1 MSSCIWE
8 RAFCFAILVILLVPQ
23 QSMSSGVVTGKVTD
37 VRTKRPLIGANVQ
50 IIGTLQ
56 GASTDPNGY
65 FEIRSVP
72 VGIYS
77 IRISMMGYRTRVLKG
92 IRVLDGEITRLTI
105 SLEQAP
111 IQFDPIVV
119 LASRMRQEL
128 DRAPVSI
135 CVVVTEEIKRRN
147 PRDLVQVLETVPG
160 IHFIGNQINIRGSTG
175 FNFGAGNKVL
185 LLVDGVPVYAS
196 DTGEFN
202 WDMLPPLDIQQIEVL
217 KGAGSTLWGASA
229 LGGVINII
237 TKSPTSKGQ
246 LLFSCTLGK
255 YDKPYY
261 KEWYWTDHNR
271 LYYNR
276 EDISYSRRFGPLG
289 MRISAGR
296 FVSTGYTQ
304 LGDFRKYNLTG
315 KFEYHFP
322 KGVKWTVYSAYS
334 WIDRGFFIQWK
345 SQNDPYE
352 VDESALGNRAKI
364 NQLNIYTKLT
374 LPLSPKFAISLRGS
388 YIRTLMGTH
397 FGEPGSFNPALGQG
411 GELQGN
417 WIPHKN
423 HSITFGVQYQQDA
436 GSAKYFGN
444 HKGYFIGSYLQDEWR
459 PREDFRVTAGFRYDR
474 YQLKA
479 GLKEDLLSPR
489 LGINWHPFLNT
500 SLRASVGSGFRAATI
515 VERFLELSIMNFK
528 IISNPSLKAESSW
541 AYEVGLRQYITK
553 NWNIDVAFFDN
564 EYWELIEAHLDLIRG
579 WLRFRNIPRAR
590 IRGIEAITNLSFPIT
605 LFGVRMTPGLQANVT
620 AMNHKDLKTK
630 EPLAYRP
637 CLLATIKS
645 SLGIGPAQIQ
655 VDYRYASKIDEV
667 KIYPINDR
675 VPMRFLD
682 AYLSLNLGSLMVQ
695 LGCNNILQYNYAP
708 MESNLEPM
716 RTFTVG
722 LTGEF

>member
-1 MSSCIWE
+1 MGSCIWK
-8 RAFCFAILVILLVPQ
+8 RVFCFAIPVILLVPQ
-23 QSMSSGVVTGKVTD
+23 RAISSGVVTGKVTD
-37 VRTKRPLIGANVQ
+37 AKTKKPLIGANVQ
-50 IIGTLQ
+50 IIGTLR
-56 GASTDPNGY
+56 GASTDPNGH
-65 FEIRSVP
+65 FEIGSVP
-72 VGIYS
+72 AGTYS
-77 IRISMMGYRTRVLKG
+77 IRISMMGYRTRVFKG
-92 IRVLDGEITRLTI
+92 VRVLDGKITRLTI
-105 SLEQAP
+105 SLERTP
-111 IQFDPIVV
+111 IEFDPIVV
-119 LASRMRQEL
+119 SASRMQQEL

-135 CVVVTEEIKRRN
+135 SVVTAREIRRRN
-147 PRDLVQVLETVPG
+147 PKDLIQTLETVPG

-217 KGAGSTLWGASA
+217 KGAGSTLWGSSA

-246 LLFSCTLGK
+246 LLFSCILGK

-261 KEWYWTDHNR
+261 REWYWTNHDR

-276 EDISYSRRFGPLG
+276 EDISYSRRFGPFG
-289 MRISAGR
+289 IRISAGR

-315 KFEYHFP
+315 KFDYLFP
-322 KGVKWTVYSAYS
+322 GGVRWTVYSAYS

-364 NQLNIYTKLT
+364 NQLNIYTKLV
-374 LPLSPKFAISLRGS
+374 LPLSSKFAIKLRAS
-388 YIRTLMGTH
+388 CIRTLMGTH
-397 FGEPGSFNPALGQG
+397 FGEPGSFNPAFGQG
-411 GELQGN
+411 GELQGD
-417 WIPHKN
+417 WIPRKN

-459 PREDFRVTAGFRYDR
+459 LRENLRTTVGFRYDR
-474 YQLKA
+474 YQLKG

-489 LGINWHPFLNT
+489 FGINWHPFPGA
-500 SLRASVGSGFRAATI
+500 SLRASAGRGFRAATI

-541 AYEVGLRQYITK
+541 AYELGLRQYITK
-553 NWNIDVAFFDN
+553 NWNIDVALFDN

-590 IRGIEAITNLSFPIT
+590 IRGIEVITNLSFPIT
-605 LFGVRMTPGLQANVT
+605 LLGVRMTPSLQANVT
-620 AMNHKDLKTK
+620 AMDHRDLKTN

-637 CLLATIKS
+637 CVLATIKS
-645 SLGIGPAQIQ
+645 SLVIGPAQIQ
-655 VDYRYASKIDEV
+655 VDYRYASKIAEV
-667 KIYPINDR
+667 KIYPINER
-675 VPMRFLD
+675 VPMKFLD
-682 AYLSLNLGSLMVQ
+682 ARLSLDLGSLMVQ

-722 LTGEF
+722 LMGEF